1 MRILFIAPRA
11 MGTTNPNR
19 QLTTFHET
27 DLRILRE
34 LGHDVTVLP
43 WHGHPYGRLV
53 RSIVRQDL
61 VFCWTIG
68 DHSALG
74 LALAKARH
82 IPFLC
87 VIGGYEFA
95 NLPELEY
102 GNLATTR
109 GYILSSFVYSG
120 ADALL
125 YVDPSLMHEA
135 HAAFGQRTLFETE
148 SSGEFNTNEVYVPTG
163 YDTEY
168 WSSDGRDREDLV
180 VTVCHAPGWN
190 RYILK
195 GVDRFV
201 NMAEF
206 FPDYEFHIAGE
217 VPPDAMCGAPRNV
230 SFDGWLE
237 RDAVRDL
244 YRRAKVYCQLSMHE
258 GLPNALCEA
267 ILCGC
272 VPVGTPVNGIPTAIG
287 DAGCIADDFPG
298 ISAGI
303 GIAALSSS
311 AMRERA
317 RNRIVSLFPLSR
329 RRDELRAV
337 LERFA

>member
-1 MRILFIAPRA
+1 

-68 DHSALG
+68 DHSALA
-74 LALAKARH
+74 LTLAKARH
-82 IPFLC
+82 VPFLC

-109 GYILSSFVYSG
+109 GYLLSSFVYSR

-125 YVDPSLMHEA
+125 YVDPSLEHEA
-135 HAAFGQRTLFETE
+135 RTAFGGHANGF
-148 SSGEFNTNEVYVPTG
+148 YIPTG

-168 WSSDGRDREDLV
+168 WSPDGRDREDLV

-303 GIAALSSS
+303 GIAALSNS

-329 RRDELRAV
+329 RRDELRAI